1 MGHDEQ
7 EIRFCTSADGARIA
21 YAAVGAGPPL
31 VKAANWLSHLEFDW
45 GSPVWRHWL
54 REPSRGRTLIRY
66 DERGCGLSER
76 DAEEFTVEAWV
87 RDLEAVV
94 EAAGLERFPLLGISQ
109 GASIAITYTTRHP
122 EKVSHLILY
131 GGYARGRLR
140 RDPSE
145 RQIAEA
151 EVLLQLVRVGWGQD
165 NPAFRQVF
173 TTLFIPEGTPE
184 QLRWFNE
191 LQRVSST
198 PEGAARILHG
208 FHVIDVCELATRV
221 NVPTLVLH
229 GKGDL
234 CVPFEE
240 GRLLASLVPGARFV
254 PLESNNHVLLESEP
268 AWRHFLNEVRD
279 FIGAGATGG
288 QATPLGTGGAGEGRQ
303 AVPPA
308 ATSGTRWRRVGE
320 LFGHAVELPA
330 QERGAFLEEACAGDA
345 ELRREVESLLANDAG
360 PGLATRFEGAVR
372 ASALSLHEESGAPRG
387 RFVSHYEL
395 SEKLGEGG
403 MGVVYRA
410 RDLKLERPVALKFLP
425 DYLGADAE
433 LKRRFLQEARAA
445 ASLDHPNICTVY
457 EVGEAPDG
465 QLFIAMPCYDGETL
479 KEKIARGALP
489 VGEAL
494 DYAEQAADGLAHAH
508 EAGIVHRD
516 IKPANLFVTTQGR
529 VKILDFGI
537 AKVADVNTTRTGL
550 VLGTVA
556 YMSPEQ
562 ASGEPVDQRTDVWSL
577 GVVLYEMV
585 AGVAPFHGE
594 QTSAVFARILNRQP
608 EPLAACA
615 PGAPEE
621 LWRVVSAA
629 LRKKRDER
637 YETARELALDLLGLK
652 HRLEFENRVG
662 RGRAPQVTT
671 EKRHAGG
678 DVSDVSSGA
687 AARAEIAPPVSPT
700 TQAGGPHNLPAEPS
714 ALIGRDD
721 ELAGVLALLRR
732 GDVRLV
738 TLTGAGGTGKTRL
751 ALAAALALAA
761 DFGDGVFFV
770 ALSEVGSPEL
780 VASAIA
786 QALGVEEAGG
796 TPLAE
801 ALGETLRGRDA
812 LLVLDNFEHVGGAA
826 PLVAE
831 LLAAAPRAKALA
843 TSRSPLRLRL
853 EHEFMVPPLALPSSL
868 SLPPT
873 DSLVRYAAVELFV
886 ERARAVKPG
895 FALTDGNAAVV
906 AEICQ
911 RLDGL
916 PLAIELAAARVRVL
930 SPQAVL
936 ARMENRLKLLIGG
949 ARDLPARQQTM
960 RGAVAWSYD
969 LLHEDEREML
979 DRLSVFAGG
988 FTMEAAEAVCEVAGE
1003 PPAEVLDCVTTLLGE
1018 SLLAQRERADG
1029 ESRFRVPGVVREYG
1043 MERLRARGA
1052 ADEVERRHA
1061 LHYLALAEQAEPV
1074 LQGAGQA
1081 EWLDRLE
1088 EEHDNLRAALRWS
1101 LARDPEAALRLAGSL
1116 RIFWDK
1122 RGHLS
1127 EGRGWLEAALEKAPR
1142 AATTARAKAL
1152 NGAGGLVWQLGD
1164 VEAAHRLYAE
1174 CREVSSET
1182 GDLTLLARAYN
1193 GLGIVAMIRG
1203 ERDAARSLYE
1213 ECLNVSREL
1222 GDDQVTGAA
1231 LQNLGSVMFEQ
1242 GDVAR
1247 ARALQEEAL
1256 DLLRRTGNKFG
1267 VITNLVNLGELTYLE
1282 GDFASSREYF
1292 GEGLAL
1298 VQEVGNKKQLALA
1311 LDGCAA
1317 LAAKRGEWRRAALLA
1332 GAADA
1337 LREASGYKL
1346 QPSSRVFRDRYEAEL
1361 RAALGDEPFA
1371 AALAEGRALRRREA
1385 VAFALETA
1393 SA

>member
-21 YAAVGAGPPL
+21 YAVVGSGPPL

-45 GSPVWRHWL
+45 RSPVWRHWL
-54 REPSRGRTLIRY
+54 RELSRGRTLIRY
-66 DERGCGLSER
+66 DERGCGLSDR
-76 DAEEFTVEAWV
+76 DAEEFTVDAWV

-94 EAAGLERFPLLGISQ
+94 EAAGLERFPMLGISQ
-109 GASIAITYTTRHP
+109 GASIAIAYAVRHP

-140 RDPSE
+140 RNPSQ
-145 RQIAEA
+145 RQIEEA
-151 EVLLQLVRVGWGQD
+151 EILLQLVKVGWGQE

-191 LQRVSST
+191 LQRVSSS
-198 PEGAARILHG
+198 PEGAARILNG
-208 FHVIDVCELATRV
+208 FHVIDVCDLAIQV

-229 GKGDL
+229 GRGDL
-234 CVPFEE
+234 CVPFDE

-268 AWRHFLNEVRD
+268 AWRHFLTEVRD
-279 FIGAGATGG
+279 FIGAGAGRSQWTTHGMS
-288 QATPLGTGGAGEGRQ
+288 GARETRD
-303 AVPPA
+303 AEPSA
-308 ATSGTRWRRVGE
+308 AMSGTRWRRVGE

-330 QERGAFLEEACAGDA
+330 GARGAFLEEACGGDA
-345 ELRREVESLLANDAG
+345 ELRREVESLLASDAG
-360 PGLATRFEGAVR
+360 PGLTTRFEGALR
-372 ASALSLHEESGAPRG
+372 ASALSLSEESGAPPRQ
-387 RFVSHYEL
+387 FVSHYEV

-457 EVGEAPDG
+457 EVGETPDG

-479 KEKIARGALP
+479 KEKVARGALP
-489 VGEAL
+489 VGEAIA
-494 DYAEQAADGLAHAH
+494 YAEQAADGLAHAH

-529 VKILDFGI
+529 VKILDFGV
-537 AKVADVNTTRTGL
+537 AKVADVNTTRAGL

-562 ASGEPVDQRTDVWSL
+562 ASGETVDRRTDVWSL

-585 AGVAPFHGE
+585 AGVAPFRGE
-594 QTSAVFARILNRQP
+594 RASAVFAQILNREP

-615 PGAPEE
+615 PGVPEE

-637 YETARELALDLLGLK
+637 YGTAREMALDLLSLQ
-652 HRLEFENRVG
+652 HRLEFESRVG
-662 RGRAPQVTT
+662 RGRAQEVTT
-671 EKRHAGG
+671 EKRLAGRAVDPRAASSG
-678 DVSDVSSGA
+678 ETAAAPSEGASSVSS
-687 AARAEIAPPVSPT
+687 VSLGPR
-700 TQAGGPHNLPAEPS
+700 AGGPDNLPAEPS
-714 ALIGRDD
+714 PLIGRED

-732 GDVRLV
+732 GEVRLV

-751 ALAAALALAA
+751 ALAVARALAE

-770 ALSEVGSPEL
+770 DLSELSGPEL

-786 QALGVEEAGG
+786 QALGVKEAGG

-801 ALGETLRGRDA
+801 ALRETLRGRAA

-826 PLVAE
+826 PLVSE

-853 EHEFMVPPLALPSSL
+853 EHEFTVPPLALPSSL

-886 ERARAVKPG
+886 ARARAVKPG

-930 SPQAVL
+930 SPPAIL
-936 ARMENRLKLLIGG
+936 ARMENRLRLLTGG

-969 LLHEDEREML
+969 LLSEDERKML

-988 FTMEAAEAVCEVAGE
+988 FTMEAAEAVCEVVDE
-1003 PPAEVLDCVTTLLGE
+1003 VCAEVLDCVTTLLGE
-1018 SLLAQRERADG
+1018 SLLVQRERPDG
-1029 ESRFRVPGVVREYG
+1029 ESRFRAPGVVREYG
-1043 MERLRARGA
+1043 MERLRARGEA
-1052 ADEVERRHA
+1052 EAVERRHA
-1061 LHYLALAEQAEPV
+1061 LYYLALSEQAEPA
-1074 LQGAGQA
+1074 LQGAAQA
-1081 EWLDRLE
+1081 EWLARLE
-1088 EEHDNLRAALRWS
+1088 DEHDNMRAALRWS
-1101 LARDPEAALRLAGSL
+1101 LAREPETALRLAGSL
-1116 RIFWDK
+1116 RTFWDK

-1152 NGAGGLVWQLGD
+1152 NSAGSLVWQLGD

-1174 CREVSSET
+1174 CREVSTET
-1182 GDLTLLARAYN
+1182 GDLPLLARANN

-1203 ERDAARSLYE
+1203 EREAARALYE
-1213 ECLNVSREL
+1213 ECLVVSRRL
-1222 GDDQVTGAA
+1222 GDDQLTGVA
-1231 LQNLGSVMFEQ
+1231 LQNLGSVVFEQ

-1247 ARALQEEAL
+1247 ARALQEESL
-1256 DLLRRTGNKFG
+1256 
-1267 VITNLVNLGELTYLE
+1267 
-1282 GDFASSREYF
+1282 
-1292 GEGLAL
+1292 
-1298 VQEVGNKKQLALA
+1298 
-1311 LDGCAA
+1311 
-1317 LAAKRGEWRRAALLA
+1317 
-1332 GAADA
+1332 
-1337 LREASGYKL
+1337 
-1346 QPSSRVFRDRYEAEL
+1346 
-1361 RAALGDEPFA
+1361 
-1371 AALAEGRALRRREA
+1371 
-1385 VAFALETA
+1385 
-1393 SA
+1393 